1 MAVYRNS
8 SAAAVITTAEQMVQ
22 DPNSVADIVS
32 PNTVAP
38 TPTRPIVITDTI
50 SFASDHGIL
59 VDEFVS
65 DMCNPRDQRPVD
77 AGATE
82 RAHLQVPKSH
92 LLTAH
97 RYFAYRRLKVT

>member
-1 MAVYRNS
+1 
-8 SAAAVITTAEQMVQ
+8 
-22 DPNSVADIVS
+22 
-32 PNTVAP
+32 
-38 TPTRPIVITDTI
+38 
-50 SFASDHGIL
+50 L